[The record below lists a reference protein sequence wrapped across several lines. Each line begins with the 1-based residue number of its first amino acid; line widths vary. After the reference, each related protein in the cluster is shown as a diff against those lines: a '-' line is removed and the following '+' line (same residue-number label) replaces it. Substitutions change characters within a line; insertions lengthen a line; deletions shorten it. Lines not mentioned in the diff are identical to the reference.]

1 MKEEI
6 NILISIFTRVVSAIF
21 VFTSIYLACFVG
33 FSAKFDLLDIIFI
46 LLIGLVSAVCYIPM
60 LGDKNFSKA
69 KMLVLQI
76 VYFLVINTVVLVTG
90 YYLTWFCFQDK
101 ASFIAFEGVIV
112 AVYLIVQLVFYKL
125 DSGAADKMNKK
136 LHDLNNQTN

>member
-33 FSAKFDLLDIIFI
+33 LSATFKLYDIIFI

-69 KMLVLQI
+69 KMLALQI
-76 VYFLVINTVVLVTG
+76 IYFLVINTVTLVTG
-90 YYLTWFCFQDK
+90 YFLTWFCFEDK
-101 ASFIAFEGVIV
+101 ISFIAFEGVIIV
-112 AVYLIVQLVFYKL
+112 VYLIVMLIFYKL

-136 LHDLNNQTN
+136 LHDLNNPAR